1 MAMGGRLLCS
11 DCSQRPRT
19 LSTIRNGIPSSSLIS
34 FGGIHLSSLHRI
46 ESSLLYS
53 NPSSSSAICPGQSSG
68 LEGFEKILRGSP
80 KYLAISLT
88 ALLYRSAIGWISH
101 APSPY
106 FVKYPSIISLLSPV
120 PTTSPL
126 IVFGVIVQ
134 FCEQSRVGLRRKM
147 DWVPPSGA
155 WSCGE

>member
-1 MAMGGRLLCS
+1 MDSGGRLLCS
-11 DCSQRPRT
+11 DLSHRIRT
-19 LSTIRNGIPSSSLIS
+19 FSTVRRGIRNSSLIS
-34 FGGIHLSSLHRI
+34 SGDIHLSSLHRI

-53 NPSSSSAICPGQSSG
+53 NPSSSSATCPGHSSG

-80 KYLAISLT
+80 KCLARSLT

-120 PTTSPL
+120 PTTSPCL
-126 IVFGVIVQ
+126 CLHSSRGSLPGAEISNSR
-134 FCEQSRVGLRRKM
+134 EQ
-147 DWVPPSGA
+147 
-155 WSCGE
+155 